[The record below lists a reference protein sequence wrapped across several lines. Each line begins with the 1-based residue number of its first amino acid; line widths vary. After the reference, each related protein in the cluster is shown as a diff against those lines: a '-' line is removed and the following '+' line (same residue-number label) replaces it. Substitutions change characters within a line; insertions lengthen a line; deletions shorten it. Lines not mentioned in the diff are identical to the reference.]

1 MLGDKMSFWYL
12 LVLAHKEERIQR
24 KNSMNKQDKKKT
36 CWGKQQTLAY
46 EVCCLLATTEQRFH
60 AQLTCKTCQ
69 RLIQQG
75 NINFTKYS
83 TKLGQVNF
91 GV

>member
-1 MLGDKMSFWYL
+1 MSFWYL
-12 LVLAHKEERIQR
+12 LVLAHKEEERIQR
-24 KNSMNKQDKKKT
+24 ISKMRKKT
-36 CWGKQQTLAY
+36 CWEKQTSAY
-46 EVCCLLATTEQRFH
+46 GVCCLLATTEQIFH

-75 NINFTKYS
+75 SINFTKYS